1 MNRFADPSA
10 ASPSPVIAPINLD
23 RGDAAVTLQQRFRT
37 ALLDEIDR
45 DPSEATASL
54 HQRLRL
60 ALLDEIALGLI
71 VCDRHGH
78 LQFANPPADQ
88 ELASERVLCRMGQ
101 RLRCTGSESS
111 ALDGALRKAATKGVR
126 QLLTLANGGDSLMVA
141 VVPLA
146 MDTDCEPMVMLVLGR
161 RGACSAL
168 GLEMLSGVYGLTS
181 AERRVLCGLVADISP
196 RDIAVAGGVSLST
209 VRTQIAS
216 IRTKFGV
223 RNIEGV
229 LIRVAEVPM
238 VPSALRRQAAQQR
251 GTPALR
257 SAPAQAMAA

>member
-1 MNRFADPSA
+1 MNSFTCLSA
-10 ASPSPVIAPINLD
+10 PSPSSGFAS
-23 RGDAAVTLQQRFRT
+23 
-37 ALLDEIDR
+37 IDR

-54 HQRLRL
+54 HQRLST

-71 VCDRHGH
+71 VCDRYGR
-78 LQFANPPADQ
+78 LQFVNPAADQ
-88 ELASERVLCRMGQ
+88 ELASERVLG
-101 RLRCTGSESS
+101 RLGHSLCCTGTESS
-111 ALDGALRKAATKGVR
+111 SLDRALHRAANKGLR
-126 QLLTLANGGDSLMVA
+126 QLLILTNAADSLMVA
-141 VVPLA
+141 VIPLIV
-146 MDTDCEPMVMLVLGR
+146 DNGIGPMLMLVLGQ

-168 GLEMLSGVYGLTS
+168 GLEMLSGVYGLS
-181 AERRVLCGLVADISP
+181 LAERRVLCGLVADTSP
-196 RDIAVAGGVSLST
+196 RDIAASGGVSLST

-251 GTPALR
+251 GTPTLR
-257 SAPAQAMAA
+257 SAPVQAMAA

>member
-1 MNRFADPSA
+1 MNGFTCLSVQSPSSVFAPIDQDNSA
-10 ASPSPVIAPINLD
+10 ARASLN
-23 RGDAAVTLQQRFRT
+23 QRLRT
-37 ALLDEIDR
+37 ALLDEIAR

-54 HQRLRL
+54 HQRLRI

-71 VCDRHGH
+71 VCDRHGQ
-78 LQFANPPADQ
+78 LQFVNPAADQ
-88 ELASERVLCRMGQ
+88 ELASAHVLSRLGQ
-101 RLRCTGSESS
+101 SLRCTGTDSS
-111 ALDGALRKAATKGVR
+111 ALDGALRKAASKGVR
-126 QLLTLANGGDSLMVA
+126 QLLTLTHAADSLMVA

-146 MDTDCEPMVMLVLGR
+146 MDNGGEPMLMLVLGR

-168 GLEMLSGVYGLTS
+168 GLEMLSGVYGLTL

-196 RDIAVAGGVSLST
+196 RDIAASGGVALST

-238 VPSALRRQAAQQR
+238 VPSALRRQATEQR
-251 GTPALR
+251 GAPALR